1 MTHSDE
7 FNDDLHRDGM
17 TELLLPLVLGLAVAL
32 VTYLVMFGVVL
43 WIALARF
50 DYDHA
55 FGTGDALAIG
65 VQGALALGLACALAA
80 WLSRRR
86 AQLRD
91 VSQTLA
97 RRAGLLA
104 GVILTLVVL
113 MLGLVPALRLVTAPI
128 YLVAVIAG
136 TLIGA
141 GGSEPGRGRR

>member
-17 TELLLPLVLGLAVAL
+17 TELLLPLALGLAVAL

-43 WIALARF
+43 WIAFARF

-91 VSQTLA
+91 VSWTLA
-97 RRAGLLA
+97 RRAGQLA
-104 GVILTLVVL
+104 GVILTVVVL

-141 GGSEPGRGRR
+141 GGPEPGRGRR